1 MHRKLAMAVLSLLLV
16 TAIAALTIASDVTCS
31 WFPTA

>member
-1 MHRKLAMAVLSLLLV
+1 MRWKVAQAVLSLLLV
-16 TAIAALTIASDVTCS
+16 AVIAALTIASDVTCS

>member
-1 MHRKLAMAVLSLLLV
+1 MRWTVASVILSLLLV
-16 TAIAALTIASDVTCS
+16 AVTAALTIASDVTCS

>member
-1 MHRKLAMAVLSLLLV
+1 MRWKVLEAVLPLLLV
-16 TAIAALTIASDVTCS
+16 VIIAALTIASDVTCS